1 MAHARLGIGA
11 ENSGKLVAKVKNEA
25 RSFALKNGMDIVI
38 VDGPPGIGC
47 PVVSSLA
54 GANFVVLVTEPT
66 LSALH
71 DLNRAYEAYKNGE
84 LKEL

>member
-47 PVVSSLA
+47 PVVCLPLRRQFCSA
-54 GANFVVLVTEPT
+54 GYRTYPLCPA
-66 LSALH
+66 
-71 DLNRAYEAYKNGE
+71 
-84 LKEL
+84 